1 MGMCDSEDIFQAKG
15 DKLLGDI
22 EGVKTY
28 TNDILSLSKD
38 CFKNHIDQL
47 KIIFSRLRAAGFKVK
62 SPKCRF
68 WFKYVPYLGYIITR
82 EGIKLNRRKYKGS
95 WILGDQLLLQ
105 KRNSL

>member
-82 EGIKLNRRKYKGS
+82 EGIKTEPKKVQGIMDIGRPATTTEA
-95 WILGDQLLLQ
+95 Q
-105 KRNSL
+105 

>member
-1 MGMCDSEDIFQAKG
+1 MGMCNSEDIFQAKG

-82 EGIKLNRRKYKGS
+82 EGIKTEPKKVQGIMDIGRPATTTEA
-95 WILGDQLLLQ
+95 Q
-105 KRNSL
+105 

>member
-38 CFKNHIDQL
+38 CFKNHIYQL

-62 SPKCRF
+62 SPKFRF

-82 EGIKLNRRKYKGS
+82 EGIKTEPKKVQGIMDIGRPATTTEA
-95 WILGDQLLLQ
+95 Q
-105 KRNSL
+105 